1 VNETVARFRQLHK
14 SGGERRIWLCSL
26 ALTRVGKLPLRLIQ
40 LRQSFL
46 DGIGRTGGE
55 TANVI
60 GDRCEGNADD
70 LQIFVKNLTLR
81 RD

>member
-1 VNETVARFRQLHK
+1 MH
-14 SGGERRIWLCSL
+14 
-26 ALTRVGKLPLRLIQ
+26 VGKFPLRLIQ
-40 LRQSFL
+40 LRQGFL

-60 GDRCEGNADD
+60 GDCREGNADD